1 MPHPSPD
8 GTTVVEDTED
18 SITIE
23 QLSEQI
29 VDGGDYYTLTKL
41 ASVMDVFIINQG
53 MLNDPNNYDPNIDD
67 PLNKYTYEEKK
78 RIVSE
83 ARCAAVYQ

>member
-8 GTTVVEDTED
+8 GTTIVEDTED
-18 SITIE
+18 CITIE

-29 VDGGDYYTLTKL
+29 VDGGDYYSLTKL
-41 ASVMDVFIINQG
+41 VSVMDVFIINQG
-53 MLNDPNNYDPNIDD
+53 MINDLDNYDPNLDD
-67 PLNKYTYEEKK
+67 PLNKYTYYEKK

-83 ARCAAVYQ
+83 AHRSAVLY